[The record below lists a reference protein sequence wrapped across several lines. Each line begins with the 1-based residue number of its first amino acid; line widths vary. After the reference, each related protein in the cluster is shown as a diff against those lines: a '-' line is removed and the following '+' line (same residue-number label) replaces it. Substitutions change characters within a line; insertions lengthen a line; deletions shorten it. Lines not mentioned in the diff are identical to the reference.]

1 MGRAEFKVPGGKLL
15 AAETS
20 VDDGCLAK
28 VKITGDFFMHPEE
41 AIEGLEE
48 ALSGILTTDASIDE
62 AIEGFFGD
70 RTILLIG
77 ASPRDFVHVL
87 RLSLESSPS

>member
-1 MGRAEFKVPGGKLL
+1 MGHAEFKVPGGKLL

-20 VDDGCLAK
+20 VDDGCLTE
-28 VKITGDFFMHPEE
+28 VKLTGDFFMHPEE
-41 AIEGLEE
+41 AIEKLEE
-48 ALSGILTTDASIDE
+48 ALTGIRILDASIDE
-62 AIEGFFGD
+62 AVMGFFGD

-87 RLSLESSPS
+87 RLSLEGSTT

>member
-20 VDDGCLAK
+20 VENGCLAE

-41 AIEGLEE
+41 AIERLEE
-48 ALSGILTTDASIDE
+48 ALTGIRTTEASIDD
-62 AIEGFFGD
+62 AVTGFFGD

-77 ASPRDFVHVL
+77 ASPRDFVYVL
-87 RLSLESSPS
+87 RRSLEGSTT